1 MTRFAFPFPFYNAR
15 WPCVIV
21 SLSPSPFIQLAV
33 GKQLT
38 TLEQKWTD
46 LISSVLQIEVA
57 NGALEA
63 EIATL
68 AQREAE
74 LEQALAIQ

>member
-1 MTRFAFPFPFYNAR
+1 MHGQF
-15 WPCVIV
+15 
-21 SLSPSPFIQLAV
+21 AV

-38 TLEQKWTD
+38 ALEQKWTD

-74 LEQALAIQ
+74 LEQALATQ